1 MSDKAKNV
9 IELLPLAANADDNSR
24 RNSRIGENE
33 LSENIGTK
41 TSEEDLTESEDIRIE
56 VSEVGNCFQNYLNHF
71 MTREKVA
78 KIFLRTAFS
87 FESVLCNSAIS
98 FNKFLNSFLGNFLF
112 QRFLKRRKK

>member
-1 MSDKAKNV
+1 MSDKAKNE

-41 TSEEDLTESEDIRIE
+41 TSEEELTESEDIRIE

-71 MTREKVA
+71 TTREKVA
-78 KIFLRTAFS
+78 KNIFT
-87 FESVLCNSAIS
+87 
-98 FNKFLNSFLGNFLF
+98 NSFFI
-112 QRFLKRRKK
+112 